1 MNIRKSIILT
11 FFFIAVILTGI
22 YLVSCT
28 NQSSK
33 GMIIFARV
41 PVDNFNQN
49 SENIYHN
56 FPGSSLMIINPSKS
70 GGSEINLTPDFYSAC
85 FPQISYNAK
94 RLLFAGQKN
103 ENDPWQVW
111 EMDLKKKESRKVTD
125 FKEPCFTPAYLPG
138 EKLVFSREMAD
149 TGTGPSRALF
159 TMNLDG
165 SNLHQITF
173 HPHINYVETILRDG
187 RILMLSK
194 RIFPKT
200 GEIKS
205 LAIRPNGTK
214 AEIFYKAIKGSIT
227 GVRMRETGKGL
238 IYFTEQDTGELK
250 KRDIVSIH
258 QNRPLHSKV
267 NYTADIAGSFYS
279 VLPVSS
285 KKLVVSFCSSGDQ
298 TIGLYTF
305 NVDEK
310 SVGESL
316 LSDPEYHFLD
326 PVLVEPYER
335 PRNLPIKELNL
346 SYPTGLIMC
355 QDINLT
361 DLTGNNGDSIS
372 KATKIE
378 ILGMDENF
386 GIVPVEKD
394 GSFFLKVIADL
405 PFRIRTL
412 DNNNKVISGP
422 SDWIWVRPFERRGC
436 VGCHEDHEL
445 APQNIVPLAVN
456 KWPVLIPVDT
466 IDSFEKR
473 KTLELG
479 DMHE

>member
-1 MNIRKSIILT
+1 MNFRKSKILAYL
-11 FFFIAVILTGI
+11 FIAVILTGI

-41 PVDNFNQN
+41 PVENFKLND
-49 SENIYHN
+49 ENKYHN
-56 FPGSSLMIINPSKS
+56 FHGASLMAVN
-70 GGSEINLTPDFYSAC
+70 SEESAVSENLTPGFYSAC
-85 FPQISYNAK
+85 FPQISYDAK
-94 RLLFAGQKN
+94 HLLFSGQKN
-103 ENDPWQVW
+103 KNDPWQVW
-111 EMDLKKKESRKVTD
+111 EMDLKKKKSRKVTD
-125 FKEPCFTPAYLPG
+125 FEESCYTPNYLPG
-138 EKLVFSREMAD
+138 ERLVFSREMPD

-165 SNLHQITF
+165 SDLQQITF
-173 HPHINYVETILRDG
+173 HPHINNIQTILRDG

-194 RIFPKT
+194 QIFPQK

-205 LAIRPNGTK
+205 LVMRPNGTK
-214 AEIFYKAIKGSIT
+214 AEIFYKTNKGSIT
-227 GVRMRETGKGL
+227 DICMHETRTGL
-238 IYFTEQDTGELK
+238 IYFTEQNAGELK

-258 QNRPLHSKV
+258 QNRPLNTKI
-267 NYTADIAGSFYS
+267 NYTEDIPGSFYS
-279 VLPVSS
+279 VLPESS
-285 KKLVVSFCSSGDQ
+285 KELLVSFCPSGDQ
-298 TIGLYTF
+298 AIGLYTF

-316 LSDPEYHFLD
+316 LSDSKYHFLD
-326 PVLVEPYER
+326 PVLVKPFER

-361 DLTGNNGDSIS
+361 ALTGTKGESIH

-378 ILGMDENF
+378 VLGMDKSL
-386 GIVPVEKD
+386 GIVPVEED

-405 PFRIRTL
+405 PFRVRTL
-412 DNNNKVISGP
+412 DDNNKVIYSS

-445 APQNIVPLAVN
+445 APENIVPLAVN

-466 IDSFEKR
+466 INSKEKR
-473 KTLELG
+473 KTFELG
-479 DMHE
+479 KMH

>member
-1 MNIRKSIILT
+1 MNNKKSIILA

-22 YLVSCT
+22 SLVSCT

-33 GMIIFARV
+33 GKIIFARV
-41 PVDNFNQN
+41 PVDNFSLND
-49 SENIYHN
+49 ENICHN
-56 FPGSSLMIINPSKS
+56 FPGASLMSVNPAESA
-70 GGSEINLTPDFYSAC
+70 GSEINLTPDFYSAC
-85 FPQISYNAK
+85 FPQISYDAK
-94 RLLFAGQKN
+94 HLLFTGQRSK
-103 ENDPWQVW
+103 NDPWQVW
-111 EMDLKKKESRKVTD
+111 EMDLKKKKSRKVTD
-125 FKEPCFTPAYLPG
+125 FEESCCTPDYLPG
-138 EKLVFSREMAD
+138 ERLVFSREMPD

-165 SNLHQITF
+165 SNLQQITF
-173 HPHINYVETILRDG
+173 HPHINYVQTILRDG

-194 RIFPKT
+194 QIFPKK

-214 AEIFYKAIKGSIT
+214 AEIFYKGIKGSIT
-227 GVRMRETGKGL
+227 GVRVRETGKGL
-238 IYFTEQDTGELK
+238 IYFTEQDTGQLK

-258 QNRPLHSKV
+258 QNRPLHTKV
-267 NYTADIAGSFYS
+267 NYTEDIAGSFYS
-279 VLPVSS
+279 VLPASS
-285 KKLVVSFCSSGDQ
+285 KELLVSFCPSGDQ

-305 NVDEK
+305 NIDEK
-310 SVGESL
+310 SVKESL
-316 LSDPEYHFLD
+316 LSDSKYHFID

-335 PRNLPIKELNL
+335 PRNLPIMELNL

-361 DLTGNNGDSIS
+361 ALTGNKGESIP

-378 ILGMDENF
+378 VLGMDKSL
-386 GIVPVEKD
+386 GIVPVEED

-412 DNNNKVISGP
+412 DDNNKVIFSS

-445 APQNIVPLAVN
+445 APENIVPLAVN
-456 KWPVLIPVDT
+456 EWPVLIPVDT
-466 IDSFEKR
+466 INSHEKR
-473 KTLELG
+473 KTFELG
-479 DMHE
+479 DMH